1 MTAVSCEACLDTG
14 KRQGNVIGHLLIDS
28 LVTKKMEYIPLEK
41 PLADLE
47 LRIDEL
53 RRTAAVQA
61 INLGPEIKSL
71 EERAQK
77 LRREMF
83 SRLSAYETTQ
93 LSRHPRRPNTLELIS
108 ALCSDFIEL
117 HGDRNFMDDP
127 AIVSGIGKF
136 EGRSIVIIGHQKGR
150 GTKDNIYRNFGMP
163 RPEGYRKA
171 LRVMSMAER
180 FNLPIVTFIDTPGAY
195 PGVGAEERGQSEAI
209 AKNIMVMSR
218 LGVPIV
224 TIVVGEGGSGGALAL
239 GVANRVHMLQYAVYS
254 VISPEGCA
262 SILMKDASMA
272 PAAAEALRLTAVPAL
287 EQGVIDSIIPE
298 PEGGAHRSVELTAK
312 RMREKILSDLK
323 DFEGMTAEAL
333 RDHRLQKFLR
343 MGSVSTGFSFG
354 AEEPER
360 NP

>member
-1 MTAVSCEACLDTG
+1 MMD
-14 KRQGNVIGHLLIDS
+14 
-28 LVTKKMEYIPLEK
+28 YIPLEK

-47 LRIDEL
+47 HKIDEL
-53 RRTAAVQA
+53 RRMAAVQA
-61 INLGPEIKSL
+61 ISLGPEIKKL

-77 LRREMF
+77 LRQEMF
-83 SRLSAYETTQ
+83 ARLTAYETTQ
-93 LSRHPRRPNTLELIS
+93 LSRHPRRPNTNELIS

-136 EGRSIVIIGHQKGR
+136 EGRSVVIIGHQKGR

-171 LRVMSMAER
+171 LRIMSMAER
-180 FNLPIVTFIDTPGAY
+180 FKLPIVTFIDTPGAY
-195 PGVGAEERGQSEAI
+195 PGIGAEERGQSEAI
-209 AKNIMVMSR
+209 AKNILVMSR

-224 TIVVGEGGSGGALAL
+224 TFVVGEGGSGGALAL

-262 SILMKDASMA
+262 SILMKDAAMA
-272 PAAAEALRLTAVPAL
+272 PKAAEALRLTAASAL

-298 PEGGAHRSVELTAK
+298 PEGGAHRSVEVTARRIKDVLLADLTSLEK
-312 RMREKILSDLK
+312 FSSEELRE
-323 DFEGMTAEAL
+323 
-333 RDHRLQKFLR
+333 HRLNKFLK
-343 MGSVSTGFSFG
+343 MGPVSEGLSFASQG
-354 AEEPER
+354 I
-360 NP
+360 